1 MPAEI
6 ITIASLK
13 GGANK
18 TITAYALTRA
28 AAAGGLRVIAIDLD
42 PAGGL
47 TTALAIKWRSGT
59 IADVL
64 LGGLP
69 LTNALTQ
76 HPSGARL
83 AAAHRSLID
92 EAVSE
97 KQLNALLD
105 PVRAECDVIVLDTDT
120 SERAIA
126 GPMAVADHIVI
137 PTGLDILSLRA
148 AALTVGLGQHRNLL
162 DRIRGIAV
170 ANVARPAS
178 RTEQS
183 LLEGLS
189 KSGLAFETVLWC
201 SPDWDA
207 VLAGGNDNPPA
218 ELLAQSK
225 RLLREVATRSTSV
238 DALRQFVGLAH
249 ARTLA
254 AV

>member
-69 LTNALTQ
+69 LKAALTQ

-97 KQLNALLD
+97 KQLDALLG
-105 PVRAECDVIVLDTDT
+105 PVRADCDVIVLDTDA
-120 SERAIA
+120 SEPAVV

-148 AALTVGLGQHRNLL
+148 AALTVGLAQQRNIL

-170 ANVARPAS
+170 ANVERPAS
-178 RTEQS
+178 RTEES

-189 KSGLAFETVLWC
+189 KSGLAFETVLWS
-201 SPDWDA
+201 SPEWAA
-207 VLAGGNDNPPA
+207 VLAGGSEDPPA
-218 ELLAQSK
+218 ELPAQSK
-225 RLLREVATRSTSV
+225 RLLREVALRKTSV

-249 ARTLA
+249 ARSLA

>member
-69 LTNALTQ
+69 LAAALTQ
-76 HPSGARL
+76 HPSGVRL

-97 KQLNALLD
+97 KQLNALLG
-105 PVRAECDVIVLDTDT
+105 PVRAECDVIVLDTNAT
-120 SERAIA
+120 EPAIV
-126 GPMAVADHIVI
+126 GPLAVADHIVI
-137 PTGLDILSLRA
+137 PTGLDILSMRA
-148 AALTVGLGQHRNLL
+148 AALTVGLAQRRNVL
-162 DRIRGIAV
+162 DHIRGIAV
-170 ANVARPAS
+170 ANVERPAS

-183 LLEGLS
+183 LLEGLT
-189 KSGLAFETVLWC
+189 KSGLAFDTVLWS
-201 SPDWDA
+201 SPEWAA
-207 VLAGGNDNPPA
+207 VVTGASEDPPA
-218 ELLAQSK
+218 ELLEQS
-225 RLLREVATRSTSV
+225 RMLLREVATRSTSV

-249 ARTLA
+249 GRSLA

>member
-18 TITAYALTRA
+18 TIAAYALTRA

-69 LTNALTQ
+69 LANALTQ

-83 AAAHRSLID
+83 AAAHRSLIG
-92 EAVSE
+92 EAVSQ

-120 SERAIA
+120 SEAA
-126 GPMAVADHIVI
+126 VVGPMAVADHIVI

-148 AALTVGLGQHRNLL
+148 AALTVGLAQHRNLL

-170 ANVARPAS
+170 ANVERPSS

-189 KSGLAFETVLWC
+189 KSGLAFETVLWS
-201 SPDWDA
+201 SPEWDA
-207 VLAGGNDNPPA
+207 VVAGTTETPPDA
-218 ELLAQSK
+218 LLAQSK

-238 DALRQFVGLAH
+238 DALRQFVGLAQ
-249 ARTLA
+249 ARSLA

>member
-13 GGANK
+13 GGTNK
-18 TITAYALTRA
+18 TITAYALARA

-42 PAGGL
+42 PSGGL

-69 LTNALTQ
+69 LAAALTQ
-76 HPSGARL
+76 HPSGVRL
-83 AAAHRSLID
+83 AASHRSLID

-97 KQLNALLD
+97 KQLNALLG
-105 PVRAECDVIVLDTDT
+105 PVRAECDVIVLDTDAT
-120 SERAIA
+120 EPAIV
-126 GPMAVADHIVI
+126 GPLAVADHIVI
-137 PTGLDILSLRA
+137 PTGLDILSMRA
-148 AALTVGLGQHRNLL
+148 AALTVGLAQRGNVL
-162 DRIRGIAV
+162 DHIRGIAV
-170 ANVARPAS
+170 ANVERPAS

-183 LLEGLS
+183 LLEGLT
-189 KSGLAFETVLWC
+189 KSGLAFETVLW
-201 SPDWDA
+201 STPDWAA
-207 VLAGGNDNPPA
+207 VVAGASQDPPA

-249 ARTLA
+249 GRTLA